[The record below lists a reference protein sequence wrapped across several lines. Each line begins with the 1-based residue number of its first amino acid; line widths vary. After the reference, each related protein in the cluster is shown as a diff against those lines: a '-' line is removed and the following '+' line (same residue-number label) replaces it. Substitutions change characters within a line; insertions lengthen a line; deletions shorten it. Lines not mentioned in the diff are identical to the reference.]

1 MATPVDGILVPNVQ
15 LANSNILSQAVDTFI
30 STNRMPTAN
39 EARAQIFQPVVG
51 GILNQLPGF
60 NGAGGS
66 LVGTWESVHYAND
79 LIAHQPKFKFLF
91 KVAFVGFTT
100 RNFYYFVH
108 QMDKPKVKLNHTDV
122 NYYNFRSKVLTSVT
136 FDPLSITFLD
146 EIGNSV
152 LEFFRSYTESL
163 SGQGAGNFG
172 TNYGFGISSSSKSYG
187 SRGYSSGKAIILEQ
201 IFANGVKTNRFI
213 FVNPRIE
220 SFDFDALDMTD
231 NAGSLMTTTFS
242 YDAIKIETLNYATYY
257 SWGMEDIHR
266 GGGIAGINAG
276 AKSTTENGPL
286 QVGSIS
292 GGGGI
297 GSSSDTSVGEKQTD
311 LSYEAFKANDPANA
325 ARAMGDATSDLVNP
339 NTAVAPVASTKPP
352 IGSSQ
357 SGVNKMIADTI
368 NSVNSTINVR
378 SAGRG
383 TAPGVPASPQ
393 VTQPTQPPTIF
404 T

>member
-15 LANSNILSQAVDTFI
+15 LANSNILGQAVDTFI

-39 EARAQIFQPVVG
+39 EARAQIFQPIVG

-100 RNFYYFVH
+100 KNFYYFVH
-108 QMDKPKVKLNHTDV
+108 QVDKPKVKLNHADV

-152 LEFFRSYTESL
+152 NQFFQSYMESR
-163 SGQGAGNFG
+163 SGQAEGKFG
-172 TNYGFGISSSSKSYG
+172 TNYGFGISSSSKPYG
-187 SRGYSSGKAIILEQ
+187 KRGYSSGESIILEQ

-276 AKSTTENGPL
+276 ATSTTEGGPL
-286 QVGSIS
+286 QVISI
-292 GGGGI
+292 GGNGI
-297 GSSSDTSVGEKQTD
+297 GGTGEATTKQMD
-311 LSYEAFKANDPANA
+311 QSYADFQAADPANA
-325 ARAMGDATSDLVNP
+325 AGAAGGATRDLLQT
-339 NTAVAPVASTKPP
+339 NTAANIVASTRAPV
-352 IGSSQ
+352 SSSASGVDQASRDTVAMAQ
-357 SGVNKMIADTI
+357 SGLNVAFSGGTLG
-368 NSVNSTINVR
+368 STL
-378 SAGRG
+378 A
-383 TAPGVPASPQ
+383 Q
-393 VTQPTQPPTIF
+393 VVQAKLV
-404 T
+404 